1 MNLQRSMNWMWT
13 WHRPWAPQGARPE
26 LQPQE
31 EVVVPEPDL
40 QVALMEIG
48 PHSRLVR
55 QEPAEQ
61 QVAGQG
67 LQPKENWNLP
77 YKRPKIYDLEVD
89 MTQAMGA
96 SSHL

>member
-40 QVALMEIG
+40 QVALM
-48 PHSRLVR
+48 
-55 QEPAEQ
+55 
-61 QVAGQG
+61 
-67 LQPKENWNLP
+67 
-77 YKRPKIYDLEVD
+77 DLEPQERVVERGLPIEEVAVAE
-89 MTQAMGA
+89 TERFNSCQSGPGT
-96 SSHL
+96 